1 MDSGHILITKS
12 SGEKVVFSLDKIKAS
27 LRHTGADDPL
37 IERILNTLADEVYDG
52 ITTREVYNR
61 AYAMLQQSRSEFASR
76 YKLKR
81 AIYELGPTGF
91 PFEKFVAAIL
101 EYSGYKTRTGVIING
116 RCVSH
121 EVDVEARK
129 NGEISL
135 LECKFHGQQGVK
147 CNVKIPLYI
156 WSRYRDIDEHWKGE
170 EVLKPMWVVTN
181 TRFTLDA
188 LNYGKCMG
196 MYLLSW
202 DHPKDDSLRV
212 RIDRLGL
219 YPITVSSL
227 ITSREK
233 VFLLDKGVVLCRD
246 LLKEPFFLD
255 HAGVSAKRQERILEE
270 MKTICRC
277 E

>member
-27 LRHTGADDPL
+27 LRRTGADDAL
-37 IERILNTLADEVYDG
+37 IQKILDTLADEVYEG

-61 AYAMLQQSRSEFASR
+61 AYAMLHQSRSEYASR

-91 PFEKFVAAIL
+91 PFEKFVSAIL
-101 EYSGYKTRTGVIING
+101 AYSGYTTRTGVMLSG
-116 RCVSH
+116 RCVHH
-121 EVDVEARK
+121 EVDVEAKK
-129 NGEISL
+129 NGTTTL
-135 LECKFHGQQGVK
+135 VECKFHGQQGIK

-156 WSRYRDIDEHWKGE
+156 WSRYRDIADNWQGPELLE
-170 EVLKPMWVVTN
+170 PVWVVTN

-188 LNYGKCMG
+188 RKYGDCMG

-202 DHPKDDSLRV
+202 DYPSGDSLRE

-219 YPITVSSL
+219 YPITVSPL
-227 ITSREK
+227 LTSREK
-233 VFLLDKGVVLCRD
+233 NFLLDKGVVLCRT
-246 LLKEPFFLD
+246 LLKESFFLD
-255 HAGVSAKRQERILEE
+255 HAGVSAKRQQRILEE
-270 MKTICRC
+270 MKTLCHC
-277 E
+277 